1 MTQPTFSP
9 ISLKAPD
16 GHVIVTLSYD
26 EAHDLI
32 YADWQ
37 NHLTGNE
44 VIMAGEKYLE
54 LIQTYPC
61 PRLLSD
67 KSQVTGDWSDA
78 NDWLEYAWIPEA
90 MNAGLNCFAY
100 ILSEDIYNR
109 LSGLDLYKRLE
120 GEIKFKLFSNRKQA
134 IEWLAACK

>member
-1 MTQPTFSP
+1 MAKPTFSP

-26 EAHDLI
+26 TEHDLI

-37 NHLTGNE
+37 NHLTANE

-54 LIQTYPC
+54 LIEKFPC
-61 PRLLSD
+61 SRLLSD
-67 KSQVTGDWSDA
+67 KSKVTGDWSDA
-78 NDWLEYAWIPEA
+78 NDWLEYSWIPDA
-90 MNAGLNCFAY
+90 INAGLTCFAY

-109 LSGLDLYKRLE
+109 LSGLDLYKRLS
-120 GEIKFKLFSNRKQA
+120 GELKFDLFSNPKNA
-134 IEWLAACK
+134 IEWLASCK